1 MTVNIV
7 ALSLQRK
14 KACLSISYSSCEGH
28 DAYEIICICA
38 TKREGHLM
46 IISGIVMSQLISE
59 LIQNDGHVEIF
70 TILGVGM
77 DKFGTYEDTKGRSAS
92 KDFIIICCFFI
103 LAQIIA
109 NILLIWGTI
118 VKNRLY
124 AFPWLLCE
132 TASLLM
138 QMVVFVYYAKHKKNE
153 MDRWFTTAALVNIV
167 VTTYLWYIV
176 FRAQEEWSREREDE
190 EDIPRGVEDQ
200 ID

>member
-118 VKNRLY
+118 V
-124 AFPWLLCE
+124 
-132 TASLLM
+132 SLLRTCGILCSAPRRNGAENAKM
-138 QMVVFVYYAKHKKNE
+138 KKIFHVVSKTKSTEVSISTDNLP
-153 MDRWFTTAALVNIV
+153 D
-167 VTTYLWYIV
+167 
-176 FRAQEEWSREREDE
+176 
-190 EDIPRGVEDQ
+190 PP
-200 ID
+200 